1 MKLLKVTLFNFCQF
15 DKLSYDLTDGITR
28 IYAPNGRG
36 KTNFLRGLVYGL
48 TGWCDPSWGTQSDLQ
63 KDDAAS
69 PGYVQIELEIEG
81 SIYKLQRYVIVT
93 PKTADSISCEDP
105 KMYIEKRQR
114 VNAFLESKL
123 PVTLPILA
131 QLMWLRQSNLHWL
144 LTATTASINTFLG
157 LIFDTRKLEKLR
169 EVLKVISA
177 KVADIRGD
185 QDPKIE
191 HWKGVLAQMPDVEG
205 LEKDLKELNEKYVEL
220 ASYTGKRIMRE
231 SAHKQALSELE
242 KQITNKQQQV
252 CACNGAVE
260 KILKMMP
267 KQMPDITA
275 LRKLLKEEREKAD
288 LLVYELKDATGH
300 LEVCKKRLELML
312 QAASGKCQYC
322 GAEFKNN
329 EEHKK
334 AVMKAMGI
342 HTESISYE
350 ESLKQH
356 KHAVQVREE
365 EVKQYED
372 AIAALNIEAL
382 ETDISNALDLQALKA
397 ELTKREAILQQR
409 ENELQ
414 TLKSQFED
422 LKQVIVIPDNE
433 KPIDEQIRDLK
444 ETLATVQQAY
454 TDAKTNKQLAE
465 SSIKQLEQEKKE
477 HEKNSFVKKLLVN
490 SREVLSQSRAQARYI
505 SGKLDTL
512 NSYIEHYLALSE
524 MPFTLRLDKQE
535 HTFKFRMQGSDQD
548 HPAGMLSGAQA
559 AAAAIAIQMA
569 LVETAYPELSLLL
582 VDEADAALS
591 PENKFIAARLYRT
604 LSNSID
610 GTVLVISQSDDVAE
624 DCDNVWE
631 LP

>member
-1 MKLLKVTLFNFCQF
+1 MRLLKVTLFNFCQF
-15 DKLSYDLTDGITR
+15 DKLSYDLIDGITR

-105 KMYIEKRQR
+105 KLYIEKRQR

-169 EVLKVISA
+169 DVLKLVAA

-191 HWKGVLAQMPDVEG
+191 YWKGVLAQMPDIEG
-205 LEKDLKELNEKYVEL
+205 LERDLKELNEKYVEL
-220 ASYTGKRIMRE
+220 ASYSGKRILRKSTYE
-231 SAHKQALSELE
+231 KLCADYQKQIDDQQKVICKLSGELE
-242 KQITNKQQQV
+242 EILNVLPNPLPDVAKLRIILSKEKEKLDSYVNVLKELTNKQDDMQ
-252 CACNGAVE
+252 
-260 KILKMMP
+260 K
-267 KQMPDITA
+267 
-275 LRKLLKEEREKAD
+275 
-288 LLVYELKDATGH
+288 H
-300 LEVCKKRLELML
+300 LELLTE
-312 QAASGKCQYC
+312 ADSGKCAYC
-322 GAEFKNN
+322 GSTFKNN
-329 EEHKK
+329 DEHKR
-334 AVMKAMGI
+334 AVLNRLGYSEEFSYDQVIEVLKHSLSNCKTQI
-342 HTESISYE
+342 EDHKQLISE
-350 ESLKQH
+350 IDIQ
-356 KHAVQVREE
+356 
-365 EVKQYED
+365 
-372 AIAALNIEAL
+372 AL
-382 ETDISNALDLQALKA
+382 ETDISNALDMQTLKA
-397 ELTKREAILQQR
+397 EYNKREVVLQKEETKLNLTKAQL
-409 ENELQ
+409 
-414 TLKSQFED
+414 ED
-422 LKQVIVIPDNE
+422 VKQSIVIPDNE
-433 KPIDEQIRDLK
+433 QPVDEQIKNLK

-569 LVETAYPELSLLL
+569 LVETAYPELSILL

-610 GTVLVISQSDDVAE
+610 GTVLVISQSDDVAD

-631 LP
+631 LQ